1 MIQMNRNHI
10 GFFRGN
16 GRGSL
21 RDAPPCNQ
29 PGNRQLRPDHGNRG
43 IDCNVGR
50 LAQGEILRHL
60 GAVGACCGLG
70 RASGIIHGISRHKT
84 TGRLINEEYTTP
96 MTSFGEPRKEDR
108 NSGQESKRCYR
119 NPRPGQE
126 TDSLAIHLAV
136 KRAAR

>member
-21 RDAPPCNQ
+21 RDAAPGNQ

-50 LAQGEILRHL
+50 LVQGEILRHL
-60 GAVGACCGLG
+60 GAVGACYGF
-70 RASGIIHGISRHKT
+70 RRVSGIIH
-84 TGRLINEEYTTP
+84 
-96 MTSFGEPRKEDR
+96 R
-108 NSGQESKRCYR
+108 NLQ
-119 NPRPGQE
+119 
-126 TDSLAIHLAV
+126 I
-136 KRAAR
+136 